1 MGSNSPATVPPVGS
15 AMDRN
20 LRLIPV
26 HQVFASSLAWIPVMV
41 LFTRARF
48 DLDGAVLLSAV
59 YYLSVVVLEVPSGW
73 MSDQLGRVPTLRVAA
88 ASWVG
93 AHACFLLGN
102 DQLVVIA
109 LGQMLLAA
117 GFASLSGTNV
127 SFHYDSLESMGRAE
141 EYARRQARISAY
153 GYTAIAVSA
162 VLGGALGLIDLRL
175 AFGASLVF
183 ALLQFGVTFLLVE
196 PPLSEG
202 DELLARSGLGSQLSL
217 CVGYLNQRYLRWI
230 FFYGIV
236 LVTLEHVAAEVLQPW
251 LTELANRTAAD
262 LGSTP
267 LYSGLV
273 YAGVSLLGAGAARL
287 SAPVAERFGVAPTL
301 LALAGLSA
309 VIVTGM
315 AVSLSV
321 LALVLV
327 MFRSVQGAAA
337 PVLISA
343 AVAPR
348 VARRHRATFL
358 SLNSLGGR
366 LQYGVLLVV
375 TSQLI
380 NDDLGRTLWIFTA
393 VSWGLVMVLL
403 FSAALVRGQEEEGL
417 PAEAVAKQRRS
428 GGGAPPDRGPYS
440 VAGSDD
446 ADQATT
452 RGSDGAS

>member
-15 AMDRN
+15 AMNRN

-26 HQVFASSLAWIPVMV
+26 HQLFASSLAWIPVMV

-48 DLDGAVLLSAV
+48 DLEGAVLLSAV
-59 YYLSVVVLEVPSGW
+59 YYLSVVALEVPSGW
-73 MSDQLGRVPTLRVAA
+73 MSDQLGRVPTLRIAA
-88 ASWVG
+88 TAWVG

-102 DQLVVIA
+102 DRLVVIA

-127 SFHYDSLESMGRAE
+127 SFHYDSLESVGRAE
-141 EYARRQARISAY
+141 EYAQRQARISAY
-153 GYTAIAVSA
+153 GHTAFAVSA
-162 VLGGALGLIDLRL
+162 VLGGALGLVDLRL

-183 ALLQFGVTFLLVE
+183 ALLQLGVTCLLVE
-196 PPLSEG
+196 PPPSDG
-202 DELLARSGLGSQLSL
+202 DELLVRAGLWPQVAL
-217 CVGYLNQRYLRWI
+217 CIGYLNQRYLGWI

-236 LVTLEHVAAEVLQPW
+236 MVTLEHVAVEVLQPW
-251 LTELANRTAAD
+251 LTELASRTATD

-287 SAPVAERFGVAPTL
+287 SAPAAERFGVTRTL
-301 LALAGLSA
+301 LALAALSA
-309 VIVTGM
+309 ITVTGM
-315 AVSLSV
+315 ALWVSV
-321 LALVLV
+321 FALVLV

-348 VARRHRATFL
+348 VARRHRATLL

-366 LQYGVLLVV
+366 LQYGLLLVV
-375 TSQLI
+375 TSRLI
-380 NDDLGRTLWIFTA
+380 DDDLGRILWIFTA
-393 VSWGLVMVLL
+393 VSWALVLVLVL
-403 FSAALVRGQEEEGL
+403 SAALVRGREQEGL
-417 PAEAVAKQRRS
+417 PTKAVAKQRR
-428 GGGAPPDRGPYS
+428 GRYS